1 MTQLLRQIYQTHD
14 TVAGDSGGSGLTRKV
29 VVRRNS
35 KRIPLACMTGQIGYC
50 KAKLWKEKNV
60 FLKNFYNLSLKGSI
74 YRK

>member
-14 TVAGDSGGSGLTRKV
+14 TVAGGSGGSGVTRKV

-35 KRIPLACMTGQIGYC
+35 KRILLAYMTGQTGYC
-50 KAKLWKEKNV
+50 KAKLRKEKMC
-60 FLKNFYNLSLKGSI
+60 LKKFFYNLSLKGSI